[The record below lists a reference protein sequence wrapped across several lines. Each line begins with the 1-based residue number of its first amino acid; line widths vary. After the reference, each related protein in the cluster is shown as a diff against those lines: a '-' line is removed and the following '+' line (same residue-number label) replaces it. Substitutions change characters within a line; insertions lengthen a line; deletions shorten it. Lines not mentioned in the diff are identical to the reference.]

1 MTQKVLLLGRT
12 DAVLDDAQRHLDGMD
27 IQLFGGT
34 GIEDVRS
41 VFAQASIDHVFMG
54 AGIDLETRLQI
65 IREIFQLSD
74 MTTVHM
80 KDHASGPKGFLPF
93 VRAVLRGL
101 KDDELSTHPD
111 TR

>member
-1 MTQKVLLLGRT
+1 MNMTKNILLLGRT
-12 DAVLDDAQRHLDGMD
+12 AIVIGDAQQQLCMPD

-41 VFAQASIDHVFMG
+41 TFAQANIDHVFMG

-65 IREIFQLSD
+65 VREIFQLSD
-74 MTTVHM
+74 TTTVHM
-80 KDHASGPKGFLPF
+80 KDRASGPQGFLPF

-101 KDDELSTHPD
+101 KDEL
-111 TR
+111 